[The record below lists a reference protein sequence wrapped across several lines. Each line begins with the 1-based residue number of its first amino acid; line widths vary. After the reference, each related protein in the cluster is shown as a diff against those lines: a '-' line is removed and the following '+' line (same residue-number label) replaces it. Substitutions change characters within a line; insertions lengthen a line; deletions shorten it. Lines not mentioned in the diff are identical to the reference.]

1 MRDWQRIVDEV
12 ENHGRV
18 ILPGEVW
25 IERCLV
31 DVTRSG
37 EIVMVAPYTD
47 DSNYV
52 PCVGTT
58 LLRAAFESDDARAL
72 SDLTRLVRQ
81 AARPHTDHTQDGP
94 EAQ

>member
-18 ILPGEVW
+18 IFPGEVW
-25 IERCLV
+25 IERCLF

-47 DSNYV
+47 DAKYI

-58 LLRAAFESDDARAL
+58 LVRAAFESDDARAL
-72 SDLTRLVRQ
+72 SDLIRLVWQ
-81 AARPHTDHTQDGP
+81 ASQPHTDHTQDAPG
-94 EAQ
+94 AQ